1 MERLKQLAR
10 KFFLPLVIVLSAII
24 AALAVRRKVFP
35 DMPRVPEI
43 DSGEL
48 QLAIKAQE
56 HEAVDVNKVIDD
68 LNKAEAN
75 AVQRKVEVPD
85 NASVEDLVD
94 TYNKL

>member
-10 KFFLPLVIVLSAII
+10 KFFLPLVIVLSAIV
-24 AALAVRRKVFP
+24 AALAVRRKVLP

-56 HEAVDVNKVIDD
+56 EKTVDVNKVIDE
-68 LNKAEAN
+68 LNAAEAN

>member
-10 KFFLPLVIVLSAII
+10 KFFLPLVLALSAII

>member
-10 KFFLPLVIVLSAII
+10 KFFLPLVIGLSAIV
-24 AALAVRRKVFP
+24 AALAVRRKVLP
-35 DMPRVPEI
+35 DMPRMPEI

-56 HEAVDVNKVIDD
+56 EKAVDVNKVIDEM
-68 LNKAEAN
+68 NTAEAN

-94 TYNKL
+94 TYNKM